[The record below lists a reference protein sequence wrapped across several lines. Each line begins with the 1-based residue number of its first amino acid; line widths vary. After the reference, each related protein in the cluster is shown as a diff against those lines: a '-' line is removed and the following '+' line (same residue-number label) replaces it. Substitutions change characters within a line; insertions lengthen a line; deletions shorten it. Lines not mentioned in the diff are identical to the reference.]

1 VASTVI
7 LAMGARYR
15 RLEVP
20 GEDELERSNVY
31 YAATEVEALECQGK
45 DIAVVGGGNSA
56 GQAALFLAERA
67 NQVFLLVRGES
78 LDEGMSRYLVDRIGL
93 TSTIEVRTQT
103 EICELRGQN
112 TVEAIVVEHTG
123 SGERRRLHIQAL
135 FIFIGADA
143 PTSWLADTVA
153 LDPDG
158 FILTGPDV
166 KAAAAWESRTRDPH
180 LFETSLP
187 GVFAVGDVRS
197 GAIRRAASAVGEGSM
212 AVRLCHLYLAELRGP

>member
-1 VASTVI
+1 
-7 LAMGARYR
+7 LA
-15 RLEVP
+15 VP
-20 GEDELERSNVY
+20 GEAELEHSNIY
-31 YAATEVEALECQGK
+31 YAATEVEALACQGK
-45 DIAVVGGGNSA
+45 AIAVVGGGNSA

-67 NQVFLLVRGES
+67 RQVFLLVRGER
-78 LDEGMSRYLVDRIGL
+78 LDEGMSRYLVDRIVQ
-93 TSTIEVRTQT
+93 TSTIEVLTGT
-103 EICELRGQN
+103 EICELQGQSA
-112 TVEAIVVEHTG
+112 VDAVVTERAD
-123 SGERRRLHIQAL
+123 SGQCRLLPIQAL

-143 PTSWLADTVA
+143 PTPWLADTIA
-153 LDPDG
+153 LAPDG